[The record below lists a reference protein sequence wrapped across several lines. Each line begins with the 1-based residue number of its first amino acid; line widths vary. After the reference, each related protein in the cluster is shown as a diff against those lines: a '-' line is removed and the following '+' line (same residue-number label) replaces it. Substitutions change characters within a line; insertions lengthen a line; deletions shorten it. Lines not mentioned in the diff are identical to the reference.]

1 VKTDQFSGPSMDDAI
16 AFDLDG
22 TLKRLGGDRELLAE
36 LIQLFAEDAPLWLNR
51 TAAGIADGKPENV
64 RHAAH
69 AFRGLAANFGA
80 ERLKSTLF
88 QLEEKASS
96 GILDGAPA
104 LLDDARRETD
114 ELQHVL
120 APHRTPS
127 SK

>member
-1 VKTDQFSGPSMDDAI
+1 MDDDAI

-22 TLKRLGGDRELLAE
+22 TLKRLGGDRELLSE
-36 LIQLFAEDAPLWLNR
+36 LIQLFAEDAPVWLNR
-51 TAAGIADGKPENV
+51 IAAGIAEHKPESV

-69 AFRGLAANFGA
+69 ALRGLAANFGA
-80 ERLKSTLF
+80 ERLKGTLF

-96 GILDGAPA
+96 GVLDEAPA
-104 LLDDARRETD
+104 LLDDARREAD
-114 ELQHVL
+114 ELQHTL